1 MLQIIPT
8 DTCYGLAWALT
19 PEDYLEIYRLKG
31 RDFSKPLALLV
42 RDYDD
47 MKGYIEISDEQIDFL
62 RQYPHPWSFLGMRKT
77 DYILPPYMDSLQ
89 YERLSLRVA
98 SVCMLW
104 LDVSELEFPLFLT
117 SANPSGWDEAQTL
130 GEANTYFPWVRW
142 IDGGLC
148 EWAPSD
154 IIFFDEHG
162 ELRFLRRNYI

>member
-47 MKGYIEISDEQIDFL
+47 MKGYIEISDEQIDAL
-62 RQYPHPWSFLGMRKT
+62 REYPHPWSFLGMRKT
-77 DYILPPYMDSLQ
+77 DYILPPYLDSLQ

-104 LDVSELEFPLFLT
+104 LDASELEFPLFLT
-117 SANPSGWDEAQTL
+117 SANRSGETESTTLREARRI
-130 GEANTYFPWVRW
+130 FPWVDG
-142 IDGGLC
+142 IDGGVC
-148 EWAPSD
+148 DRPPSD
-154 IIFFDEHG
+154 IFALWNDG
-162 ELRFLRRNYI
+162 ELQYLRRNYE